1 MKTIALLAFISICAA
16 APVAAQQPDAI
27 GHVQLAQGSVVVQ
40 RGTTITSIA
49 TGGALYRGDILRTGK
64 PGSVGIVMLDDTAV
78 SMGPD
83 SALSL
88 TDHTFEPKERKFSLV
103 LKMIK
108 GTFVYVSGILAKL
121 APDSI
126 QLSIP
131 DASLAVR
138 GTKLLVE
145 VSE

>member
-1 MKTIALLAFISICAA
+1 MKTIALFALTTICAA
-16 APVAAQQPDAI
+16 APAAAQQADAI
-27 GHVQLAQGSVVVQ
+27 GHVQSAQGSVVVQ
-40 RGTTITSIA
+40 RGATTTSIA
-49 TGGALYRGDILRTGK
+49 TGGALYRGDIVRTGK
-64 PGSVGIVMLDDTAV
+64 PGSVGIVLLDDTTV
-78 SMGPD
+78 SMG
-83 SALSL
+83 SESTLSL

-103 LKMIK
+103 MKMIK

-131 DASLAVR
+131 NASLAVR